1 MSGAMLVENELH
13 HGYWRKKGGATTIT
27 YQAGA
32 AAAGHGFE
40 NCIDENAGTTFKIAN
55 STQVRVKILFP
66 SALSMNG
73 FAIYAHNLTKD
84 QGVAIKRS
92 SDTGGTTADFE
103 DAATLYTHEYKPED
117 NLYKPFGAMWTDQDL
132 SVRYLTI
139 ETIGWTTES
148 YISIMS
154 AGMWVT
160 SHIEV
165 TAPYTP
171 PSFASYENAIKR
183 NNKGNPLLNDVR
195 KVPQKLNIKL
205 NNFSEDDL
213 EDTTD
218 TAFNTRINGE
228 QKAWPMIEYL
238 GYYLSRYPFFV
249 MHTQGITYTTNDA
262 ELKEKTVRD
271 RNRIYYCTIDKSLKQ
286 PRYSSPTL
294 LNWNINAIGYIE

>member
-13 HGYWRKKGGATTIT
+13 HTYWRKKGGATTIT

-32 AAAGHGFE
+32 AASGHGFE

-66 SALSMNG
+66 SALAMNG

-84 QGVAIKRS
+84 QGVAIRYS
-92 SDTGGTTADFE
+92 SDEGGTTADFE
-103 DAATLYTHEYKPED
+103 DDGSVYTHEYKPAD
-117 NLYKPFGAMWTDQDL
+117 NLYRPFGAMWTDP
-132 SVRYLTI
+132 SSHPVRYLTI

-160 SHIEV
+160 SHIDV
-165 TAPYTP
+165 TAPFTP
-171 PSFASYENAIKR
+171 PSFAPYENTIKR

-218 TAFNTRINGE
+218 TAFNTLINGQ

-249 MHTQGITYTTNDA
+249 MYTQGVSGETDVQIKA
-262 ELKEKTVRD
+262 D
-271 RNRIYYCTIDKSLKQ
+271 RNRLYYCTIDKSLKQ
-286 PRYSSPTL
+286 PSYASPTL

>member
-1 MSGAMLVENELH
+1 MLVENELH
-13 HGYWRKKGGATTIT
+13 HTYWRKKGGATTIT

-32 AAAGHGFE
+32 AASGHGFE

-66 SALSMNG
+66 SALAMNG

-84 QGVAIKRS
+84 QGVAIRYS
-92 SDTGGTTADFE
+92 SDEGGTTADFE
-103 DAATLYTHEYKPED
+103 DDGSVYTHEYKPAD
-117 NLYKPFGAMWTDQDL
+117 NLYRPFGAMWTDP
-132 SVRYLTI
+132 SSHPVRYLTI

-154 AGMWVT
+154 AGQWVT

-165 TAPYTP
+165 TAPFTP
-171 PSFASYENAIKR
+171 PSFAPYENTIKR

-218 TAFNTRINGE
+218 TAFNTLINGQ

-249 MHTQGITYTTNDA
+249 MYTQGVSGETDA
-262 ELKEKTVRD
+262 QIKAD
-271 RNRIYYCTIDKSLKQ
+271 RNRLYYCTIDKSLKQ
-286 PRYSSPTL
+286 PSYSSPTL

>member
-13 HGYWRKKGGATTIT
+13 HGYWRKKSGATTIT

-66 SALSMNG
+66 SSLGMNG
-73 FAIYAHNLTKD
+73 FAIYAHNLTRD
-84 QGVAIKRS
+84 QGVAIKYS
-92 SDTGGTTADFE
+92 TNTNNTTGDFE
-103 DAATLYTHEYKPED
+103 DDGSVYTHEYKPTD
-117 NLYKPFGAMWTDQDL
+117 NLYRPFGAMWTDNNF

-154 AGMWVT
+154 AGQWVT
-160 SHIEV
+160 SHIDV
-165 TAPYTP
+165 TAPFTP
-171 PSFASYENAIKR
+171 PSFAPYENSIKR

-228 QKAWPMIEYL
+228 QKSWPMIEYL
-238 GYYLSRYPFFV
+238 GCFVSRYPFFV
-249 MHTQGITYTTNDA
+249 MYTQGVTGETNA
-262 ELKEKTVRD
+262 QIKAD
-271 RNRIYYCTIDKSLKQ
+271 RNRLYYCTIDKSLKQ
-286 PRYSSPTL
+286 PSYSSPTL
-294 LNWNINAIGYIE
+294 LNWSISAIGYIE

>member
-27 YQAGA
+27 YETGA

-55 STQVRVKILFP
+55 STQVRVKILFLN
-66 SALSMNG
+66 ALSMNG
-73 FAIYAHNLTKD
+73 FAIYGHNLTKD
-84 QGVAIKRS
+84 QGVAIKYS
-92 SDTGGTTADFE
+92 NNTDSTTGNFE
-103 DAATLYTHEYKPED
+103 DAGDVYTHEYKPAD
-117 NLYKPFGAMWTDQDL
+117 NLYKPFGAMWTDNNL
-132 SVRYLTI
+132 AVRYLTI

-154 AGMWVT
+154 AGQWVT
-160 SHIEV
+160 SHIDV
-165 TAPYTP
+165 TAPFTP
-171 PSFASYENAIKR
+171 PSFAPYENSIKR

-228 QKAWPMIEYL
+228 QKSWPMIEYL
-238 GYYLSRYPFFV
+238 GCFVSRYPFFV
-249 MHTQGITYTTNDA
+249 MYTQGVTGETNA
-262 ELKEKTVRD
+262 QIKAD
-271 RNRIYYCTIDKSLKQ
+271 RNRLYYCTIDKSLKQ
-286 PRYSSPTL
+286 PRYTSPTL
-294 LNWNINAIGYIE
+294 LNWNINATGYIE

>member
-1 MSGAMLVENELH
+1 MSGALLVENELH
-13 HGYWRKKGGATTIT
+13 HTYWRKKGGATTIT
-27 YQAGA
+27 YQAGT

-66 SALSMNG
+66 NTLTMNG
-73 FAIYAHNLTKD
+73 FAIYAHNLTFD
-84 QGVAIKRS
+84 QGVAIKYS
-92 SDTGGTTADFE
+92 TNDNSTTGDFE
-103 DAATLYTHEYKPED
+103 DDGSVYTHEYKPAD
-117 NLYKPFGAMWTDQDL
+117 NLYRPFGAMWTDPSSF

-154 AGMWVT
+154 AGQWVT
-160 SHIEV
+160 SHIDV
-165 TAPYTP
+165 TAPFIP
-171 PSFASYENAIKR
+171 PSFAPYENTIKR

-218 TAFNTRINGE
+218 TAFTTRINGE

-249 MHTQGITYTTNDA
+249 MYTQGVSGETDA
-262 ELKEKTVRD
+262 QIAED
-271 RNRIYYCTIDKSLKQ
+271 RNRLYYCTIDKSLKQ

-294 LNWNINAIGYIE
+294 LKWNINAIGYIE

>member
-13 HGYWRKKGGATTIT
+13 HGYWRKKSGATTIT

-66 SALSMNG
+66 SSLGMNG
-73 FAIYAHNLTKD
+73 FAIYAHNLTRD
-84 QGVAIKRS
+84 QGVAIKYS
-92 SDTGGTTADFE
+92 TNTNNTTGDFE
-103 DAATLYTHEYKPED
+103 DDGSVYTHEYKPTD
-117 NLYKPFGAMWTDQDL
+117 NLYRPFGAMWTDNNF

-154 AGMWVT
+154 AGQWVT
-160 SHIEV
+160 SHIDV
-165 TAPYTP
+165 TAPFTP
-171 PSFASYENAIKR
+171 PSFAPYENTIKR

-238 GYYLSRYPFFV
+238 GYFLSRYPFFV
-249 MHTQGITYTTNDA
+249 MYTQGVSGETDA
-262 ELKEKTVRD
+262 QIKAD
-271 RNRIYYCTIDKSLKQ
+271 RNKIYYCTIDKSLKQ
-286 PRYSSPTL
+286 PSYASPTL
-294 LNWNINAIGYIE
+294 LNWSINAIGYIE

>member
-13 HGYWRKKGGATTIT
+13 HTYWRKKGGATTII

-40 NCIDENAGTTFKIAN
+40 NCIDENGGTTFKIAN
-55 STQVRVKILFP
+55 STQVRVRITFP
-66 SALSMNG
+66 ANLSMNG
-73 FAIYAHNLTKD
+73 FAIYGHNLNFN
-84 QGVAIKRS
+84 QGIKIRS
-92 SDTGGTTADFE
+92 SSDLGGTTGEFE
-103 DAATLYTHEYKPED
+103 DAGGVYTHEYKPAD
-117 NLYKPFGAMWTDQDL
+117 NLYKPFGAMWTDNNF

-154 AGMWVT
+154 AGQWVT
-160 SHIEV
+160 SHIDV
-165 TAPYTP
+165 TAPFTP
-171 PSFASYENAIKR
+171 PSFAPYENSIKR

-218 TAFNTRINGE
+218 TAFNTSINGE
-228 QKAWPMIEYL
+228 QKTWPMIEYL
-238 GYYLSRYPFFV
+238 GYFVSRYPFFV
-249 MHTQGITYTTNDA
+249 MYTQGVTGETDFQIKA
-262 ELKEKTVRD
+262 D
-271 RNRIYYCTIDKSLKQ
+271 RNKIYYCTIDKSLKQ
-286 PRYSSPTL
+286 PSYASPTL

>member
-13 HGYWRKKGGATTIT
+13 HGYWRKKSGATTIT

-66 SALSMNG
+66 SSLGMNG
-73 FAIYAHNLTKD
+73 FAIYAHNLTRD
-84 QGVAIKRS
+84 QGVAIKYS
-92 SDTGGTTADFE
+92 TNTNNTTGDFE
-103 DAATLYTHEYKPED
+103 DDGSVYTHEYKPTD
-117 NLYKPFGAMWTDQDL
+117 NLYRPFGAMWTDNNF

-154 AGMWVT
+154 AGQWVT
-160 SHIEV
+160 SHIDV
-165 TAPYTP
+165 TAPFTP
-171 PSFASYENAIKR
+171 PSFAPYENSIKR

-238 GYYLSRYPFFV
+238 GYFLSRYPFFV
-249 MHTQGITYTTNDA
+249 MYTQGVSGETDA
-262 ELKEKTVRD
+262 QIKAD
-271 RNRIYYCTIDKSLKQ
+271 RNKIYYCTIDKSLKQ
-286 PRYSSPTL
+286 PSYASPTL
-294 LNWNINAIGYIE
+294 LNWSINAIGYIE

>member
-1 MSGAMLVENELH
+1 MSGALLVENELH
-13 HGYWRKKGGATTIT
+13 HGYWRKKSGATTIT

-40 NCIDENAGTTFKIAN
+40 NCIDENAGSTFKIAN
-55 STQVRVKILFP
+55 STQVVVTITFAFP
-66 SALSMNG
+66 VTMNG
-73 FAIYAHNLTKD
+73 FAIYGHNLTQD
-84 QGVAIKRS
+84 QGVNIIYDSNTVDDPTGAFE
-92 SDTGGTTADFE
+92 DTGSI
-103 DAATLYTHEYKPED
+103 YTSTYKPSSSS
-117 NLYKPFGAMWTDQDL
+117 YKPFGAMWTDGTKN
-132 SVRYLTI
+132 VRRLQIT
-139 ETIGWTTES
+139 TVNWTTES

-165 TAPYTP
+165 TAPFTP
-171 PSFASYENAIKR
+171 PSFQPYENTIKR
-183 NNKGNPLLNDVR
+183 NNKGNPLLNDAR

-218 TAFNTRINGE
+218 NAFFTTINGE

-238 GYYLSRYPFFV
+238 GNFLSRYPFFV
-249 MHTQGITYTTNDA
+249 MYTQGVSGETDA
-262 ELKEKTVRD
+262 QIAAD
-271 RNRIYYCTIDKSLKQ
+271 RNRLYYCTIDKSLKQ
-286 PRYSSPTL
+286 PSYSSPTL

>member
-13 HGYWRKKGGATTIT
+13 HTYWRKKGGATTIT

-32 AAAGHGFE
+32 AASGHGFE

-66 SALSMNG
+66 SALAMNG

-84 QGVAIKRS
+84 QGVAIRYS
-92 SDTGGTTADFE
+92 SDEGGTTADFE
-103 DAATLYTHEYKPED
+103 DDGSVYTHEYKPAD
-117 NLYKPFGAMWTDQDL
+117 NLYRPFGAMWTDP
-132 SVRYLTI
+132 SSHPVRYLTI

-160 SHIEV
+160 SHIDV
-165 TAPYTP
+165 TAPFTP
-171 PSFASYENAIKR
+171 PSFAPYENTIKR

-218 TAFNTRINGE
+218 TAFNTLINGQ

-249 MHTQGITYTTNDA
+249 MYTQGVSGETDA
-262 ELKEKTVRD
+262 QIKAD
-271 RNRIYYCTIDKSLKQ
+271 RNRLYYCTIDKSLKQ
-286 PRYSSPTL
+286 PSYSSPTL

>member
-1 MSGAMLVENELH
+1 MLVENELH
-13 HGYWRKKGGATTIT
+13 HGYWRKKSGATTIT

-66 SALSMNG
+66 SSLGMNG
-73 FAIYAHNLTKD
+73 FAIYAHNLTRD
-84 QGVAIKRS
+84 QGVAIKYS
-92 SDTGGTTADFE
+92 TNTNNTTGDFE
-103 DAATLYTHEYKPED
+103 DDGSVYTHEYKPTD
-117 NLYKPFGAMWTDQDL
+117 NLYRPFGAMWTDNNF

-154 AGMWVT
+154 AGQWVT
-160 SHIEV
+160 SHIDV
-165 TAPYTP
+165 TAPFTP
-171 PSFASYENAIKR
+171 PSFAPYENTIKR

-238 GYYLSRYPFFV
+238 GYFLSRYPFFV
-249 MHTQGITYTTNDA
+249 MYTQGVSGETDA
-262 ELKEKTVRD
+262 QIKAD
-271 RNRIYYCTIDKSLKQ
+271 RNKIYYCTIDKSLKQ
-286 PRYSSPTL
+286 PSYASPTL
-294 LNWNINAIGYIE
+294 LNWSINAIGYIE

>member
-13 HGYWRKKGGATTIT
+13 HTYWRKKGGATTIT

-66 SALSMNG
+66 TQLAMNG

-84 QGVAIKRS
+84 QGVFIS
-92 SDTGGTTADFE
+92 YSDDISGATAHFE
-103 DAATLYTHEYKPED
+103 DDGSVYTHEYKPAD
-117 NLYKPFGAMWTDQDL
+117 NLYRPFGAMWTDPIGFP
-132 SVRYLTI
+132 VRYLTI

-154 AGMWVT
+154 AGQWVT
-160 SHIEV
+160 SHIDV
-165 TAPYTP
+165 TAPFTP
-171 PSFASYENAIKR
+171 PSFAPYENSMKR

-218 TAFNTRINGE
+218 IAFNTSINGE

-238 GYYLSRYPFFV
+238 GYFVSRYPFFV
-249 MHTQGITYTTNDA
+249 MYTQGVTGETSAQIKA
-262 ELKEKTVRD
+262 D
-271 RNRIYYCTIDKSLKQ
+271 RNRLYYCTIDKSLKQ
-286 PRYSSPTL
+286 PRYASPTL

>member
-13 HGYWRKKGGATTIT
+13 HGYWRKKDGATTIT

-40 NCIDENAGTTFKIAN
+40 NCIDENAGSTFKIAN

-66 SALSMNG
+66 SALAMNG
-73 FAIYAHNLTKD
+73 FAIYAHNLTED
-84 QGVAIKRS
+84 QGVAIKYS
-92 SDTGGTTADFE
+92 TNTNDTTADFE
-103 DAATLYTHEYKPED
+103 DDGSVYTHEYKPAD
-117 NLYKPFGAMWTDQDL
+117 NLYRPFGAMWTDPSL
-132 SVRYLTI
+132 FSVRYLTI

-160 SHIEV
+160 SHINV
-165 TAPYTP
+165 TAPFTP
-171 PSFASYENAIKR
+171 PSFAPYENTIKR

-218 TAFNTRINGE
+218 AAFITHING
-228 QKAWPMIEYL
+228 QLKAWPMIEYL
-238 GYYLSRYPFFV
+238 GHFLSRYPFFV
-249 MHTQGITYTTNDA
+249 MYTQGVSGETDA
-262 ELKEKTVRD
+262 QIAAD
-271 RNRIYYCTIDKSLKQ
+271 RNRLYYCMIDKSLKQ
-286 PRYSSPTL
+286 PSYSSPTL

>member
-13 HGYWRKKGGATTIT
+13 HMYWRKKLSMFGVTTIAYAT
-27 YQAGA
+27 GA

-55 STQVRVKILFP
+55 STQATVRITFP
-66 SALSMNG
+66 ANASMNG
-73 FAIYAHNLTKD
+73 FAIYGHNLTKD
-84 QGVAIKRS
+84 QGIKIRS
-92 SDTGGTTADFE
+92 SSDLGGTTGDFE
-103 DAATLYTHEYKPED
+103 DVGDIYTHEYKPTD
-117 NLYKPFGAMWTDQDL
+117 NLYKPFGAMWTDGNFT
-132 SVRYLTI
+132 VRYLTI

-154 AGMWVT
+154 AGQWVT
-160 SHIEV
+160 SHIDV
-165 TAPYTP
+165 TAPFTP
-171 PSFASYENAIKR
+171 PSFTPYENSIKR

-218 TAFNTRINGE
+218 TAFMTRINGE
-228 QKAWPMIEYL
+228 LKAWPMIEYL

-249 MHTQGITYTTNDA
+249 MYTQGVTGETSAQIKA
-262 ELKEKTVRD
+262 D
-271 RNRIYYCTIDKSLKQ
+271 RNRLYYCTIDKSLKQ
-286 PRYSSPTL
+286 PRYTSPTL
-294 LNWNINAIGYIE
+294 LNWNINATGYIE